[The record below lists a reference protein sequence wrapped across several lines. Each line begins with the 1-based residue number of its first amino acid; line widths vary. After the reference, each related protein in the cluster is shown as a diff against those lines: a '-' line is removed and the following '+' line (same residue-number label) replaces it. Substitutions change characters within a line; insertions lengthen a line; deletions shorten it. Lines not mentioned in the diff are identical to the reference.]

1 MQVPI
6 RTGTNNND
14 ATYNQTIS
22 ATYHDASGK
31 AQTTL
36 TVYTTLVSYTFVSGT
51 RPNSVTSGT
60 DSNGNTTLTFT
71 WTTGLSNGERV
82 SAVYS
87 FHTRNPVTYRYANVY
102 FNGTLVNYIY
112 FNGTRYP

>member
-6 RTGTNNND
+6 RTGTNEND
-14 ATYNQTIS
+14 MTYNQTIS
-22 ATYHDASGK
+22 ATYYNATRK

-36 TVYTTLVSYTFVSGT
+36 TFYAQLVSFTFVSGT
-51 RPNSVTSGT
+51 RPDSVSQGT
-60 DSNGNTTLTFT
+60 DSNGNTIVTFT
-71 WTTGLSNGERV
+71 WTKGLSNGERV

-87 FHTRNPVTYRYANVY
+87 FHTRNPVTYKYANVY